1 MQNLPTIAIDWA
13 NVNWLYVTVLAIFVF
28 LSVIIGTLLSF
39 RHIFYGAVLSALL
52 FAAAFVFWNYYP
64 HGLPLPTMTAKQQ
77 VPANQP
83 NPATVSAHAKSP
95 IYVVIAIQKITD
107 SEAYK
112 PLPEKGKAAAEAA
125 AGHYI
130 IRTGNI
136 TGLDG
141 VAPERL
147 ALIEFD
153 SIEKAQAWYNSRPRK
168 TLTQSEPNQRT
179 RSAFI
184 VKGLLANDSHAIPN
198 YLTTA
203 SVEPRSSTQCMVFAG
218 SQIA

>member
-28 LSVIIGTLLSF
+28 FSVIIGTLLSF
-39 RHIFYGAVLSALL
+39 KHVFYGAVLSALL
-52 FAAAFVFWNYYP
+52 FATAFVFWNYYP
-64 HGLPLPTMTAKQQ
+64 HGLPLPTLTAP
-77 VPANQP
+77 PANSDP
-83 NPATVSAHAKSP
+83 TVRAHAKSP
-95 IYVVIAIQKITD
+95 FYVVIAIQKITD
-107 SEAYK
+107 PEAYK

-125 AGHYI
+125 GGHYI

-153 SIEKAQAWYNSRPRK
+153 SIEKAQAWYKSAAQKDADTIRAK
-168 TLTQSEPNQRT
+168 STDSL
-179 RSAFI
+179 AFI
-184 VKGLLANDSHAIPN
+184 VEGL
-198 YLTTA
+198 
-203 SVEPRSSTQCMVFAG
+203 G
-218 SQIA
+218 K

>member
-77 VPANQP
+77 VPANQS

-95 IYVVIAIQKITD
+95 IYVVVAIQKITD

-125 AGHYI
+125 GGHYI

-153 SIEKAQAWYNSRPRK
+153 SIEKAQAWYNSPAQKDADTIRAK
-168 TLTQSEPNQRT
+168 STDSL
-179 RSAFI
+179 AFI
-184 VKGLLANDSHAIPN
+184 VEGL
-198 YLTTA
+198 
-203 SVEPRSSTQCMVFAG
+203 G
-218 SQIA
+218 K

>member
-28 LSVIIGTLLSF
+28 FSAIIGTLLSF
-39 RHIFYGAVLSALL
+39 KHVFYGAVLSALL
-52 FAAAFVFWNYYP
+52 FATAFVFWNYYP
-64 HGLPLPTMTAKQQ
+64 HGLPLPTLMTAQQQ
-77 VPANQP
+77 VPANLDP
-83 NPATVSAHAKSP
+83 TVRAHAKSP
-95 IYVVIAIQKITD
+95 FYVVIAIQKITD
-107 SEAYK
+107 PEAYK

-125 AGHYI
+125 GGHYI

-153 SIEKAQAWYNSRPRK
+153 SIEKAQAWYSSPAQK
-168 TLTQSEPNQRT
+168 DADAI
-179 RSAFI
+179 RSKSTDSLAFI
-184 VKGLLANDSHAIPN
+184 VEGL
-198 YLTTA
+198 
-203 SVEPRSSTQCMVFAG
+203 G
-218 SQIA
+218 K

>member
-28 LSVIIGTLLSF
+28 FSVIIGTLLSF
-39 RHIFYGAVLSALL
+39 KHVFYGAVLSALL
-52 FAAAFVFWNYYP
+52 FATAFVFWNYYP
-64 HGLPLPTMTAKQQ
+64 HGLPLPTLMTAQQQ
-77 VPANQP
+77 VPA
-83 NPATVSAHAKSP
+83 TVRAHAKSP
-95 IYVVIAIQKITD
+95 VYVVIAIQKITD
-107 SEAYK
+107 AEAYK

-125 AGHYI
+125 GGHYV

-153 SIEKAQAWYNSRPRK
+153 SMEKAQAWYNSP
-168 TLTQSEPNQRT
+168 TQKDADTIRAKST
-179 RSAFI
+179 DSLAFI
-184 VKGLLANDSHAIPN
+184 VEGL
-198 YLTTA
+198 
-203 SVEPRSSTQCMVFAG
+203 G
-218 SQIA
+218 K